1 MLKDAYHSLNQLT
14 GFIIIME
21 RIDLSDLQ
29 VFLVVL
35 RCHSFKQAS
44 IELGLSSSA
53 VSHAIRRVESR
64 LGVRLLN
71 RTSRSVSATAL
82 GLEIAEKLS
91 SGFDT
96 IFSAL
101 DTVNASSR
109 GRFGV
114 LRLNVFADAA
124 TLLIAPALKQF
135 ASKWPE
141 VRLTVVVE
149 DRPVDITAGG
159 FDAGMRYGHLVPED
173 MVAVALTGSQR
184 WIVAGSPEYVKR
196 HGAPKVPA
204 ELSEHNCLQ
213 LLLGNHARFRWEFDA
228 PDGNFSIS
236 VPGAITIKDTAT
248 TILAAVQGIGLAYV
262 LESRIHAEL
271 ANGSLIN
278 VLPEHSSHGE
288 PFHMYYSSRRY
299 VHPAL
304 RGLINI
310 IRKNN
315 GLSALPDVPTD
326 INAT

>member
-1 MLKDAYHSLNQLT
+1 
-14 GFIIIME
+14 
-21 RIDLSDLQ
+21 
-29 VFLVVL
+29 
-35 RCHSFKQAS
+35 
-44 IELGLSSSA
+44 
-53 VSHAIRRVESR
+53 
-64 LGVRLLN
+64 
-71 RTSRSVSATAL
+71 
-82 GLEIAEKLS
+82 
-91 SGFDT
+91 
-96 IFSAL
+96 
-101 DTVNASSR
+101 
-109 GRFGV
+109 
-114 LRLNVFADAA
+114 
-124 TLLIAPALKQF
+124 
-135 ASKWPE
+135 
-141 VRLTVVVE
+141 
-149 DRPVDITAGG
+149 
-159 FDAGMRYGHLVPED
+159 MRYGHLVPED